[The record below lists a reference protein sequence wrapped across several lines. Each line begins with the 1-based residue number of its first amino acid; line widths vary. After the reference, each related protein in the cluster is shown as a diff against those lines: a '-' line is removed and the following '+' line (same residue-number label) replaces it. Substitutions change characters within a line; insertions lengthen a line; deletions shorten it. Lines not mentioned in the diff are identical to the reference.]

1 MTQKRNI
8 EDDVRRTF
16 LHNIFHI
23 LIMTKL
29 LFSFR
34 YLLIMLIITSSG
46 VESNERHNP
55 GNVDGDVVSHEL
67 LLHESSKTSLEI

>member
-1 MTQKRNI
+1 
-8 EDDVRRTF
+8 
-16 LHNIFHI
+16 
-23 LIMTKL
+23 
-29 LFSFR
+29 
-34 YLLIMLIITSSG
+34 MLIITSSG